1 MFRIRHSEERNPPKR
16 HNETKNN
23 NNNNNNMAEST
34 IAVPRKEHAPSNS
47 RADKN
52 YDDSNDDS
60 NNDDDVP
67 IVWSSR
73 NVILSKCLLAGVVLY
88 ATLLAYMDRSL
99 LLDNSSKRGLLL
111 QAEGK
116 VKVEVGGVQQAE
128 RGHRR
133 LTAVMGDTLP
143 SYMNDLNDDLKERK
157 KLFRETPPEEVKYW
171 FEYTGQLQVSKR
183 KRRRRRRSNRCLQNQ
198 YLGCLRRINIYFH

>member
-1 MFRIRHSEERNPPKR
+1 
-16 HNETKNN
+16 
-23 NNNNNNMAEST
+23 MAEST

-99 LLDNSSKRGLLL
+99 LLPENSSGRGMLL
-111 QAEGK
+111 QA
-116 VKVEVGGVQQAE
+116 EVGGVQAE
-128 RGHRR
+128 QRGHRR